1 MVHICHLAWEKLA
14 EQSYKFSYASD
25 IDLKVYNHVK
35 LELGDLG
42 VDVRNE
48 VTQVLDKATA
58 DNNNHKLD
66 IFYLLLVGK
75 SNELVED
82 DKSLED
88 VKDQIESVLPE
99 LYLGNVK
106 IKYKVNDN
114 LIKPCCWQERL
125 AEFQIRARNPKKCK
139 CVSPCHAKLCK

>member
-1 MVHICHLAWEKLA
+1 M
-14 EQSYKFSYASD
+14 F
-25 IDLKVYNHVK
+25 
-35 LELGDLG
+35 
-42 VDVRNE
+42 RNE
-48 VTQVLDKATA
+48 VTACVRHGATA
-58 DNNNHKLD
+58 DNNNDKLD

-114 LIKPCCWQERL
+114 LIKPCCWQERSWL
-125 AEFQIRARNPKKCK
+125 NFQNT
-139 CVSPCHAKLCK
+139 S